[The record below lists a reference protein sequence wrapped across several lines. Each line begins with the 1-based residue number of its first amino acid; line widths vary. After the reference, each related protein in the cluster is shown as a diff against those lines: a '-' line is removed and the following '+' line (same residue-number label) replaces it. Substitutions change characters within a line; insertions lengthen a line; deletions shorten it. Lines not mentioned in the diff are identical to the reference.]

1 LPALPATGVQ
11 LADPVVVVTG
21 VQTVCTHELPAVPG
35 SGVQAVTPTCGVVT
49 VEQVVET

>member
-1 LPALPATGVQ
+1 
-11 LADPVVVVTG
+11 
-21 VQTVCTHELPAVPG
+21 LPAVPG